1 MYDIDFESQIIGT
14 CLINQLDTDNKWGR
28 LVGVWLLGS
37 YPVGFMVILGL
48 LSTNIAGSTKRSV
61 ASGWVFVC
69 YCIGQISGPQFF
81 KSTEAPEYRHGIVA
95 MLCGFILNLVLNEI
109 LRFIYVKENSKRERS
124 LEGKS
129 AEEIAALDQESQIQG
144 FEDYTDKTN
153 VSDTGD
159 DIELMTELTLS
170 RLCFGMFF
178 DEGHQVRLL
187 VPGCEGASWEKT
199 VYNVMIPTYFHYL
212 SSSNNV

>member
-1 MYDIDFESQIIGT
+1 
-14 CLINQLDTDNKWGR
+14 
-28 LVGVWLLGS
+28 
-37 YPVGFMVILGL
+37 MVILGL

-129 AEEIAALDQESQIQG
+129 TEAIAALDHESQIQG

-153 VSDTGD
+153 VSIAIDE
-159 DIELMTELTLS
+159 IIFITELIVP
-170 RLCFGMFF
+170 RLYFAMFF
-178 DEGHQVRLL
+178 DEAH
-187 VPGCEGASWEKT
+187 E
-199 VYNVMIPTYFHYL
+199 FH
-212 SSSNNV
+212 